1 MATLQIRHRIALLGA
16 ITAAVAAPA
25 TASAL
30 TVRVEGK
37 TKTLLRATRVH
48 LRSGWVTQD
57 GVKKGL
63 CSARSAAGALDVATH
78 HRWSGN
84 FYASFS
90 DYLVEGILGQKYGT
104 KSTSFWG
111 FFVNGVFAQSGVCA
125 YKPHVGDK
133 ILFAAVS
140 TTDTQDYTLVVTR
153 APHTATA
160 GHAFTVKVD
169 YVDAKGKKVPLSGA
183 RVSGTDFAA
192 VTTAANGTARVTPIH
207 TGTLTLGAWH
217 AAAKRGTNTY
227 GYVRAAKVTV
237 HVS

>member
-1 MATLQIRHRIALLGA
+1 MGA

-37 TKTLLRATRVH
+37 TKTLLRATPVH
-48 LRSGWVTQD
+48 LHSGWITHD

-63 CSARSAAGALDVATH
+63 CSARSAAGALDTATH
-78 HRWSGN
+78 HRWSGK

-90 DYLVEGILGQKYGT
+90 DYLVEGILGRKYGA

-111 FFVNGVFAQSGVCA
+111 FFVNGVLAPSGVCT
-125 YKPHVGDK
+125 YKPHAGDQ

-140 TTDTQDYTLVVTR
+140 TTDTQDYTLVIAR
-153 APHTATA
+153 APRTATA
-160 GHAFTVKVD
+160 GHAFTVKVE
-169 YVDAKGKKVPLSGA
+169 YVTAKGKKVPLSGA

-192 VTTAANGTARVTPIH
+192 VTTGATGTATVTPIH
-207 TGTLTLGAWH
+207 TGTLTLGASH
-217 AAAKRGTNTY
+217 ARTKQGTNKY